1 MFTSF
6 DRLCKNSV
14 IYCHS
19 LFSYKVRGEVINMN
33 SSDIIWNLLQMYLTE
48 KERNSKKDEK
58 TNEENGECKNL
69 HSQD

>member
-1 MFTSF
+1 MT
-6 DRLCKNSV
+6 
-14 IYCHS
+14 
-19 LFSYKVRGEVINMN
+19 

-48 KERNSKKDEK
+48 KEKSYKKDEK